1 MGYLGF
7 QKPQLLGG
15 KVYDKNK
22 SLGSNGQV
30 LSTDGSTGVTWAT
43 LGNGQLTLNVSG
55 TGLSG
60 SQTFTANQTSNAT
73 FTVTSNAT
81 SSNTTNTIVARDGS
95 GNFSAGTITATL
107 NGNAS
112 TATNA
117 TTATTLQTAR
127 TINGVSFNGS
137 SNITISA
144 STTYSLTLGSY
155 LTGTLFN
162 GATAVT
168 AAVDATSENTAS
180 KVVARDGSGNFSAG
194 TISVSRLEASFSG
207 QGDNYSSIKAVDLH
221 LGTNT
226 SAKPS
231 WNALLN
237 IGNTTSNND
246 SQVVIK
252 NSNSTALSILALDNL
267 VYFTSNLYY
276 ENGLWVHSAP
286 SGGTNSQIFG
296 LEPTSGVKWWASSN
310 SSSSFNLS
318 NSKLLWNNSGEW
330 ASTLSNTLTLNTSG
344 TGLSGSTTYNNSGAV
359 TFTVTSNAT
368 SANTGSTI
376 VARDA
381 SGNFSAGTITATKF
395 TSTSSY
401 FGANNAAVVVSDIWV
416 GYNLSSKPAYGA
428 AVNISGTSYSNSQVV
443 IRDNSDQNAFSIYT
457 QTNITYL
464 ANNTIFDNGSW
475 SHAAANLYTGNVY
488 SQLLILNASQG
499 VKWNASSNSTASW
512 NLSNGTLLWNN
523 SGQWASTL
531 SNTLT
536 LNTSGTGISGSTT
549 YNNSG
554 AATFTVTSNATSSN
568 ASNTIV
574 ARDSS
579 GNFSAGTITASSFIG
594 PLYNTLTL
602 NTSGTG
608 ISGSTTYNNSGSTTF
623 TVTSNATSSNTASTI
638 VARDASGNFSA
649 ATISALKN
657 TLVAS
662 NDSGTGGGQLYLNGS
677 TGNRIDFNTNGV
689 SAPSFTTRS
698 VGTKIVLY
706 PALSGSATDYAI
718 GIDNSTFWS
727 TVDGTSSSFK
737 WYGGTTLAAT
747 LTATGNLTA
756 VGTLQGTRLISTIS
770 TGTAPLSVTSTTEVS
785 NLNVQYLNG
794 YQSDTANS
802 NNTIVRRSSDGTI
815 SVSYLQITNQ
825 FQSTQA
831 NSTTT
836 GGGQIYLNGG
846 TGNRIDFNQNGVAA
860 PAFTTRSVGTKIV
873 LYPAL
878 SGSTTDYAFGIE
890 SGALWS
896 SIPASGD
903 NFKWY
908 AGTTTALT
916 LTGGGNLTAIG
927 TVQGTRFISTIATG
941 TQPLTV
947 SSTTEV
953 SNLNVQYL
961 NGYSSATTNTANAIV
976 RRDGSGN
983 FSAGT
988 ITATLNGNASTA
1000 TNASNSDASL
1010 ITNTST
1016 NATYFVNFTSATS
1029 GYTSIRAASGNS
1041 LSFNPSTQNLVVG
1054 GTITTNSD
1062 RRLKKDI
1069 ETIGDALNKVLSM
1082 RGVRYVRKD
1091 TNETQVGLIAQE
1103 VEEVFPEVVRGEDIK
1118 SVAYGNLIGVLV
1130 EAIKEQNRRIEELEF
1145 RLGGG

>member
-207 QGDNYSSIKAVDLH
+207 QGDNNSSIKAVDLH

-296 LEPTSGVKWWASSN
+296 LEPNSGVKWWASSN

-531 SNTLT
+531 S
-536 LNTSGTGISGSTT
+536 
-549 YNNSG
+549 
-554 AATFTVTSNATSSN
+554 
-568 ASNTIV
+568 
-574 ARDSS
+574 
-579 GNFSAGTITASSFIG
+579 
-594 PLYNTLTL
+594 NTLTL